1 MNDLSPPLP
10 VLAALFVLTLCRVSA
25 LVMTAPGLGESTSPM
40 TVRAGLA
47 LTLSILILPL
57 VQPHLTPIASRIMTS
72 PPLLVAAIAQELLV
86 GAFIGW
92 IARLVALSL
101 VIAMQFIATFTGLA
115 SILQPDPDLG
125 ASSTA
130 ISHMASFL
138 IPVLFLTTGLYVFP
152 LAALTGSYTVFP
164 PGQMPLVNDMAKAI
178 VIATALSFK
187 LGIQYAA
194 PFVLI
199 GTLWPAMLGV
209 LNRLMPAIQVY
220 GIAMPA
226 QLLGGVLLIA
236 LLIQVITGV
245 WQERMQEAL
254 SELPGIHAQ
263 R

>member
-1 MNDLSPPLP
+1 MIDLSIPLP
-10 VLAALFVLTLCRVSA
+10 VLSAIFILTLCRVSA
-25 LVMTAPGLGESTSPM
+25 LIMAAPGFGESTSPM
-40 TVRAGLA
+40 VVRAGLA
-47 LTLSILILPL
+47 ITISVLIMPV
-57 VQPHLTPIASRIMTS
+57 VQPQLEKLATHILTS
-72 PPLLVAAIAQELLV
+72 PTLLVVAVGQELLV
-86 GAFIGW
+86 GIFIGW
-92 IARLVALSL
+92 IAKLVALSL

-115 SILQPDPDLG
+115 SVLQPDPDLG

-130 ISHMASFL
+130 ISHMASSL
-138 IPVLFLTTGLYVFP
+138 IPVLFLTTGLYVLP
-152 LAALTGSYTVFP
+152 LAALTGSYSVFP
-164 PGQMPLVNDMAKAI
+164 PGEMPLVNDMAKAL
-178 VIATALSFK
+178 VISTALSFK
-187 LGIQYAA
+187 LGFQYAA

-209 LNRLMPAIQVY
+209 LNRLMPSIQVY

-254 SELPGIHAQ
+254 SELPGIHGQ